1 MKQLILLVFLIFFIS
16 GLQAQDSSKARPIK
30 QAEISFTEILHD
42 FGTVSGDTT
51 LVYRFIFRN
60 LGQDTL
66 RIYRLKSS
74 WGCTA
79 ALLSS
84 GAIAPGDSGKIKVTF
99 DTNGHQGPFEKTI
112 RVYSNDVKKPV
123 IRLIIKGQIK
133 SPAKNKK

>member
-1 MKQLILLVFLIFFIS
+1 MKQLILLVFLIFFSS

-42 FGTVSGDTT
+42 FGSVSGDTT

-74 WGCTA
+74 
-79 ALLSS
+79 
-84 GAIAPGDSGKIKVTF
+84 
-99 DTNGHQGPFEKTI
+99 
-112 RVYSNDVKKPV
+112 
-123 IRLIIKGQIK
+123 
-133 SPAKNKK
+133 